1 MRKAGVEE
9 VYRLHV
15 NDIYRYLRKLT
26 GDAGLAEDLTQETFF
41 RAFQHLDTYRGE
53 KVRPWLFKVA
63 YHAFIDWHRKQ
74 KRKPEYLTDAFPDQA
89 DQRAASPEAAVVL
102 QETFASVQDA
112 LDALPEKQRQS
123 LLLYAGK
130 LSYAE
135 ISDVLGID
143 VADVKRS
150 LYRGRV
156 KMRKW
161 WRDNQDDRCGQDE

>member
-1 MRKAGVEE
+1 MGKAGVED

-26 GDAGLAEDLTQETFF
+26 GDAGWAEDLTQETFF

-74 KRKPEYLTDAFPDQA
+74 KRRPVQLIDTLPEQA
-89 DQRAASPEAAVVL
+89 DQAAVSPESAALARETAALVQTVL
-102 QETFASVQDA
+102 RG
-112 LDALPEKQRQS
+112 LPEKQRQV
-123 LLLYAGK
+123 LLLHAEK

-135 ISDVLGID
+135 IANVLGID

-150 LYRGRV
+150 IYRGRL

-161 WRDNQDDRCGQDE
+161 WGDGQHGG